1 MITST
6 SSARRPSAAQVP
18 AVIKLIK
25 PNSHRRAPSFGDVVS
40 VRFPLDEAPNQPGD
54 KKRPGVVVDIEPKNG
69 GTVTRVRVAYTS
81 GQVSSQV
88 QAAVRHGR
96 AQELVPLTEW
106 QAAECGL
113 DAESVV
119 DAGRCAWLPWN
130 SGNSGNAWFAGR
142 AHDGSPFLGRMP
154 AKVSCRLAQALSH
167 AAGRKSRKKA
177 PRRH

>member
-1 MITST
+1 MIT

-18 AVIKLIK
+18 AVIK
-25 PNSHRRAPSFGDVVS
+25 PNSHRRTPSFGDVVS
-40 VRFPLDEAPNQPGD
+40 VRFPLDEAPDQPGD

-88 QAAVRHGR
+88 QGAVRRGR
-96 AQELVPLTEW
+96 AQELVPLTAG

-113 DAESVV
+113 DAESVG
-119 DAGRCAWLPWN
+119 DAGRCAGLPWN
-130 SGNSGNAWFAGR
+130 PGNSGNPWFTGR

-154 AKVSCRLAQALSH
+154 AKVSRRLAQALIR
-167 AAGRKSRKKA
+167 AASRK
-177 PRRH
+177 